1 MNSSSNAELNSV
13 HVPPLCFASLFLIGA
28 VNRIELSLFT
38 SGGKSGGSRIEFS
51 NGKGYILG
59 IGRNF
64 SKLTTPIEFDQLS
77 VILIHLSFAL
87 ILAQA

>member
-51 NGKGYILG
+51 SYILG
-59 IGRNF
+59 LVRNF
-64 SKLTTPIEFDQLS
+64 CKLTTLIEVDQTS

-87 ILAQA
+87 ILVQA